1 MEKYIPYEKLS
12 KKKRREL
19 DTRRRGSWNGFSPV
33 TRRPENPKAY
43 NRQKARKRSDDFPD
57 RAFFFQKNFNILK
70 KTVPFF
76 EVFCYTRRDLFFG
89 IVLFVLHIILFL
101 FLVKIH
107 EKIYINKERV
117 KGFIELNKK
126 EIERINGKWKSFD
139 DKGEEYLD
147 LKHPFIND
155 LDIFG
160 KNSLFQ
166 WVNNTKTTYGRES
179 LKNLMMFN
187 NLPRREEILERQ
199 SSLKELADKI
209 DFRQE
214 LTSTLKSDKNKNDET
229 FIGDWV
235 KENDKKHIKFFDLI
249 RIGMPIINVLVIIL
263 IIFGIGEWIDILV
276 TLGISYYLLK
286 FIDSD
291 VKKGLIIFEDL
302 KYKIKTYVKAIK
314 IIENEEF
321 KSSELNKLK
330 SIFKDSNSL
339 ASEDLLELEKI
350 TSWLYDRHNAFYI
363 ILNCLF
369 LWDYQMIK
377 KLEKWKYKNK
387 DKFNTYMECL
397 GQFEAMSSL
406 STLVFNNPLWEVPNI
421 TDSVLSGKDLT
432 HPLLGD
438 EAVGNDFYMD
448 KNTRVL
454 LITGSNMS
462 GKSTFLRTVGFNMI
476 LSYLGLN
483 VPAKE
488 FNVPIFNI
496 YTCMRTGDDLENNI
510 SSFYSE
516 ILRVKGIVDGT
527 KRNERIFF
535 LLDEIFKGTNSIDR
549 HEGAVVLINQLLKGD
564 TLGLVS
570 THDLELCDMEK
581 NNDFVSNY
589 YFKEYYKNNK
599 IMFDY
604 KIRQG
609 VSKTR
614 NAKYLMKMAGIDIE

>member
-1 MEKYIPYEKLS
+1 MQDRVAFYNKRIGSKKLEIEKLN
-12 KKKRREL
+12 R
-19 DTRRRGSWNGFSPV
+19 N
-33 TRRPENPKAY
+33 Y
-43 NRQKARKRSDDFPD
+43 NSISLLR
-57 RAFFFQKNFNILK
+57 IL
-70 KTVPFF
+70 TVISAIFF

-387 DKFNTYMECL
+387 DKFNAYMECL

-438 EAVGNDFYMD
+438 EAVGNNFYMD

-589 YFKEYYKNNK
+589 YFKEYYKSNK

>member
-1 MEKYIPYEKLS
+1 MQDRVAFYNKRIDSKKLEIEKLN
-12 KKKRREL
+12 R
-19 DTRRRGSWNGFSPV
+19 N
-33 TRRPENPKAY
+33 Y
-43 NRQKARKRSDDFPD
+43 NSISLLR
-57 RAFFFQKNFNILK
+57 IL
-70 KTVPFF
+70 TVISAIFF

-263 IIFGIGEWIDILV
+263 TIFGIGEWIDILV

-387 DKFNTYMECL
+387 DKFNAYMECL

-406 STLVFNNPLWEVPNI
+406 STLVFNNPLWEVPKI

-438 EAVGNDFYMD
+438 EAVGNNFYMD

-516 ILRVKGIVDGT
+516 ILRVKGIVEGT

-581 NNDFVSNY
+581 NNEFVSNY

>member
-1 MEKYIPYEKLS
+1 MQDRVAFYNKRIDSKKLEVEKLN
-12 KKKRREL
+12 R
-19 DTRRRGSWNGFSPV
+19 N
-33 TRRPENPKAY
+33 Y
-43 NRQKARKRSDDFPD
+43 NSISLLR
-57 RAFFFQKNFNILK
+57 IL
-70 KTVPFF
+70 TVISAIFF

-199 SSLKELADKI
+199 SSLKELANKI

-235 KENDKKHIKFFDLI
+235 KEKDKKHIKFFDLI

-263 IIFGIGEWIDILV
+263 TIFGIGEWIDILV

-387 DKFNTYMECL
+387 DKFNAYMECL

-581 NNDFVSNY
+581 NNEFVSNY

>member
-1 MEKYIPYEKLS
+1 MQDRVAFYNKRIGSKKLEIEKLN
-12 KKKRREL
+12 R
-19 DTRRRGSWNGFSPV
+19 N
-33 TRRPENPKAY
+33 Y
-43 NRQKARKRSDDFPD
+43 NSISLLR
-57 RAFFFQKNFNILK
+57 IL
-70 KTVPFF
+70 TVISAIFF

>member
-1 MEKYIPYEKLS
+1 MQDRVAFYNKRIGSKKLEIEKLN
-12 KKKRREL
+12 R
-19 DTRRRGSWNGFSPV
+19 N
-33 TRRPENPKAY
+33 Y
-43 NRQKARKRSDDFPD
+43 NSISLLR
-57 RAFFFQKNFNILK
+57 IL
-70 KTVPFF
+70 TVISAIFF

-387 DKFNTYMECL
+387 DKFNAYMECL

>member
-1 MEKYIPYEKLS
+1 MQDRVAFYNKRIDSKKLEVEKLN
-12 KKKRREL
+12 R
-19 DTRRRGSWNGFSPV
+19 N
-33 TRRPENPKAY
+33 Y
-43 NRQKARKRSDDFPD
+43 NSISLLR
-57 RAFFFQKNFNILK
+57 IL
-70 KTVPFF
+70 TVISAIFF

-107 EKIYINKERV
+107 EKICINKERV

-263 IIFGIGEWIDILV
+263 TIFGIGEWIDILV

-387 DKFNTYMECL
+387 DKFNAYMECL

-581 NNDFVSNY
+581 NNEFVSNY

>member
-1 MEKYIPYEKLS
+1 MQDRVAFYNKRIDSKKLEVEKLN
-12 KKKRREL
+12 R
-19 DTRRRGSWNGFSPV
+19 N
-33 TRRPENPKAY
+33 Y
-43 NRQKARKRSDDFPD
+43 NSISLLR
-57 RAFFFQKNFNILK
+57 IL
-70 KTVPFF
+70 TVISAIFF

-199 SSLKELADKI
+199 SSLKELANKI

-263 IIFGIGEWIDILV
+263 TIFGIGEWIDILV

-369 LWDYQMIK
+369 LCDYQMIK

-387 DKFNTYMECL
+387 DKFNAYMECL
-397 GQFEAMSSL
+397 GQFEAMSPL
-406 STLVFNNPLWEVPNI
+406 STLLFNNPLWEVPNI

-581 NNDFVSNY
+581 NNEFVSNY

>member
-1 MEKYIPYEKLS
+1 MQDRVAFYNKRIGSKKLEIEKLN
-12 KKKRREL
+12 R
-19 DTRRRGSWNGFSPV
+19 N
-33 TRRPENPKAY
+33 Y
-43 NRQKARKRSDDFPD
+43 NSISLLR
-57 RAFFFQKNFNILK
+57 IL
-70 KTVPFF
+70 TVISAIFF

-387 DKFNTYMECL
+387 DKFNAYMECL

-581 NNDFVSNY
+581 NNEFVSNY
-589 YFKEYYKNNK
+589 YFKEYYKSNK

>member
-1 MEKYIPYEKLS
+1 MQDRVAFYNKRIGSKKLEIEKLN
-12 KKKRREL
+12 R
-19 DTRRRGSWNGFSPV
+19 N
-33 TRRPENPKAY
+33 Y
-43 NRQKARKRSDDFPD
+43 NSISLLR
-57 RAFFFQKNFNILK
+57 IL
-70 KTVPFF
+70 TVISAIFF

-263 IIFGIGEWIDILV
+263 TIFGIGEWIDILV

-387 DKFNTYMECL
+387 DKFNAYMECL

>member
-1 MEKYIPYEKLS
+1 MQDRVAFYNKRIGSKKLEIEKLN
-12 KKKRREL
+12 R
-19 DTRRRGSWNGFSPV
+19 N
-33 TRRPENPKAY
+33 Y
-43 NRQKARKRSDDFPD
+43 NSISLLR
-57 RAFFFQKNFNILK
+57 IL
-70 KTVPFF
+70 TVISAIFF

-589 YFKEYYKNNK
+589 YFKEYYKSNK

>member
-1 MEKYIPYEKLS
+1 MQDKVAFYNKRINSKKFEMEKLNK
-12 KKKRREL
+12 
-19 DTRRRGSWNGFSPV
+19 N
-33 TRRPENPKAY
+33 Y
-43 NRQKARKRSDDFPD
+43 NSISLLR
-57 RAFFFQKNFNILK
+57 IL
-70 KTVPFF
+70 TVISAIFF

-89 IVLFVLHIILFL
+89 IVLFALHIILFL

-160 KNSLFQ
+160 NNSLFQ

-214 LTSTLKSDKNKNDET
+214 LTSTLRSDKNKNDET

-263 IIFGIGEWIDILV
+263 TIFGIGEWIDILV

-369 LWDYQMIK
+369 LWDYQIIK

-387 DKFNTYMECL
+387 DKFNVYMECL

-581 NNDFVSNY
+581 NNGLVSNY

>member
-1 MEKYIPYEKLS
+1 MQDRVAFYNKRIGSKKLEIEKLN
-12 KKKRREL
+12 R
-19 DTRRRGSWNGFSPV
+19 N
-33 TRRPENPKAY
+33 Y
-43 NRQKARKRSDDFPD
+43 NSISLLR
-57 RAFFFQKNFNILK
+57 IL
-70 KTVPFF
+70 TVISAIFF

-263 IIFGIGEWIDILV
+263 TIVGIGEWIDILV

-387 DKFNTYMECL
+387 DKFNAYMECL

-570 THDLELCDMEK
+570 THDLEICDMEK

>member
-1 MEKYIPYEKLS
+1 MQDRVAFYNKRIDSKKLEVEKLN
-12 KKKRREL
+12 R
-19 DTRRRGSWNGFSPV
+19 N
-33 TRRPENPKAY
+33 Y
-43 NRQKARKRSDDFPD
+43 NSISLLR
-57 RAFFFQKNFNILK
+57 IL
-70 KTVPFF
+70 TVISAIFF

-263 IIFGIGEWIDILV
+263 TIFGIGEWIDILV

-387 DKFNTYMECL
+387 DKFNAYMECL

-549 HEGAVVLINQLLKGD
+549 HEGAVVLINQLLKGY

-581 NNDFVSNY
+581 NNEFVSNY

>member
-1 MEKYIPYEKLS
+1 MQDRVAFYNKRIGSKKLEIEKLN
-12 KKKRREL
+12 R
-19 DTRRRGSWNGFSPV
+19 N
-33 TRRPENPKAY
+33 Y
-43 NRQKARKRSDDFPD
+43 NSISLLR
-57 RAFFFQKNFNILK
+57 IL
-70 KTVPFF
+70 TVISAIFF

-387 DKFNTYMECL
+387 DKFNAYMECL

-589 YFKEYYKNNK
+589 YFKEYYKSNK

>member
-1 MEKYIPYEKLS
+1 MQDRVAFYNKRIDSKKLEIEKLN
-12 KKKRREL
+12 R
-19 DTRRRGSWNGFSPV
+19 N
-33 TRRPENPKAY
+33 Y
-43 NRQKARKRSDDFPD
+43 NSISLLR
-57 RAFFFQKNFNILK
+57 IL
-70 KTVPFF
+70 TVISAIFF

-387 DKFNTYMECL
+387 DKFNAYMECL

-589 YFKEYYKNNK
+589 YFKEYYKSNK

>member
-1 MEKYIPYEKLS
+1 MQDKVYFYNKRINSKKFEMEKLNK
-12 KKKRREL
+12 
-19 DTRRRGSWNGFSPV
+19 N
-33 TRRPENPKAY
+33 Y
-43 NRQKARKRSDDFPD
+43 NSISLLR
-57 RAFFFQKNFNILK
+57 IL
-70 KTVPFF
+70 TVISAIFF

-263 IIFGIGEWIDILV
+263 TIFGIGEWIDILV

-377 KLEKWKYKNK
+377 KLEKWKCKNK
-387 DKFNTYMECL
+387 DKFNAYMECL

-483 VPAKE
+483 VAAKE

-581 NNDFVSNY
+581 NNGLVSNY

>member
-1 MEKYIPYEKLS
+1 MQDRVAFYNKRIGSKKLEIEKLN
-12 KKKRREL
+12 R
-19 DTRRRGSWNGFSPV
+19 N
-33 TRRPENPKAY
+33 Y
-43 NRQKARKRSDDFPD
+43 NSISLLR
-57 RAFFFQKNFNILK
+57 IL
-70 KTVPFF
+70 TVISAIFF

-570 THDLELCDMEK
+570 THNLELCDMEK

>member
-1 MEKYIPYEKLS
+1 MQDKVAFYNKRINSKKLEMEKLNK
-12 KKKRREL
+12 
-19 DTRRRGSWNGFSPV
+19 N
-33 TRRPENPKAY
+33 Y
-43 NRQKARKRSDDFPD
+43 NSISLLR
-57 RAFFFQKNFNILK
+57 IL
-70 KTVPFF
+70 TVISAIFF

-263 IIFGIGEWIDILV
+263 TIFGIGEWIDILV

-377 KLEKWKYKNK
+377 KLEKWKCKNK
-387 DKFNTYMECL
+387 DKFNAYMECL

-581 NNDFVSNY
+581 NNELVSNY

>member
-1 MEKYIPYEKLS
+1 MQDRVAFYNKRIGSKKLEIEKLN
-12 KKKRREL
+12 R
-19 DTRRRGSWNGFSPV
+19 N
-33 TRRPENPKAY
+33 Y
-43 NRQKARKRSDDFPD
+43 NSISLLR
-57 RAFFFQKNFNILK
+57 IL
-70 KTVPFF
+70 TVISAIFF

-339 ASEDLLELEKI
+339 ASKDLLELEKI

>member
-1 MEKYIPYEKLS
+1 MQDKVYFYNKRINSKKFEMEKLN
-12 KKKRREL
+12 R
-19 DTRRRGSWNGFSPV
+19 N
-33 TRRPENPKAY
+33 Y
-43 NRQKARKRSDDFPD
+43 NSISLLR
-57 RAFFFQKNFNILK
+57 ILI
-70 KTVPFF
+70 VISAIFF

-160 KNSLFQ
+160 NNSLFQ

-263 IIFGIGEWIDILV
+263 TIFGIGEWIDILV

-350 TSWLYDRHNAFYI
+350 TSWLYDRHNTFYI

-387 DKFNTYMECL
+387 DKFNAYMECL

-581 NNDFVSNY
+581 NNGLVSNY

>member
-1 MEKYIPYEKLS
+1 MQDRVAFYNKRIGSKKLEIEKLN
-12 KKKRREL
+12 R
-19 DTRRRGSWNGFSPV
+19 N
-33 TRRPENPKAY
+33 Y
-43 NRQKARKRSDDFPD
+43 NSISLLR
-57 RAFFFQKNFNILK
+57 IL
-70 KTVPFF
+70 TVISAIFF

-448 KNTRVL
+448 KNTREL

>member
-1 MEKYIPYEKLS
+1 
-12 KKKRREL
+12 
-19 DTRRRGSWNGFSPV
+19 
-33 TRRPENPKAY
+33 
-43 NRQKARKRSDDFPD
+43 
-57 RAFFFQKNFNILK
+57 
-70 KTVPFF
+70 
-76 EVFCYTRRDLFFG
+76 
-89 IVLFVLHIILFL
+89 
-101 FLVKIH
+101 
-107 EKIYINKERV
+107 
-117 KGFIELNKK
+117 
-126 EIERINGKWKSFD
+126 
-139 DKGEEYLD
+139 
-147 LKHPFIND
+147 
-155 LDIFG
+155 
-160 KNSLFQ
+160 
-166 WVNNTKTTYGRES
+166 
-179 LKNLMMFN
+179 MMFN

-199 SSLKELADKI
+199 SSLKELANKI

-263 IIFGIGEWIDILV
+263 TIFGIGEWIDILV

-387 DKFNTYMECL
+387 DKFNAYMECL

-406 STLVFNNPLWEVPNI
+406 STLLFNNPLWEVPNI

-581 NNDFVSNY
+581 NNEFVSNY

>member
-1 MEKYIPYEKLS
+1 MQDRVAFYNKRIGSKKLEIEKLN
-12 KKKRREL
+12 R
-19 DTRRRGSWNGFSPV
+19 N
-33 TRRPENPKAY
+33 Y
-43 NRQKARKRSDDFPD
+43 NSISLLR
-57 RAFFFQKNFNILK
+57 IL
-70 KTVPFF
+70 TVISAIFF

-147 LKHPFIND
+147 LMHPFIND

-160 KNSLFQ
+160 NNYLFQ

-527 KRNERIFF
+527 KRTERIFF

-570 THDLELCDMEK
+570 TYDLELCDMEK

>member
-1 MEKYIPYEKLS
+1 MQDRVAFYNKRIGSKKLEIEKLN
-12 KKKRREL
+12 R
-19 DTRRRGSWNGFSPV
+19 N
-33 TRRPENPKAY
+33 Y
-43 NRQKARKRSDDFPD
+43 NSISLLR
-57 RAFFFQKNFNILK
+57 IL
-70 KTVPFF
+70 TVISAIFF

-527 KRNERIFF
+527 KRHERIFF

>member
-1 MEKYIPYEKLS
+1 MQDKVAFYNKRINSKKLEIEKLN
-12 KKKRREL
+12 R
-19 DTRRRGSWNGFSPV
+19 N
-33 TRRPENPKAY
+33 Y
-43 NRQKARKRSDDFPD
+43 NSISLLR
-57 RAFFFQKNFNILK
+57 IL
-70 KTVPFF
+70 TVISAIFF

-126 EIERINGKWKSFD
+126 EIEKINGKWKSFD

-160 KNSLFQ
+160 NNSLFQ

-263 IIFGIGEWIDILV
+263 TIFGIGEWIDILV

-377 KLEKWKYKNK
+377 KLEKWKCKNK
-387 DKFNTYMECL
+387 DKFNAYMECL

-581 NNDFVSNY
+581 NNELVSNY

>member
-1 MEKYIPYEKLS
+1 MQDRVAFYNKRIGSKKLEIEKLN
-12 KKKRREL
+12 R
-19 DTRRRGSWNGFSPV
+19 N
-33 TRRPENPKAY
+33 Y
-43 NRQKARKRSDDFPD
+43 NSISLLR
-57 RAFFFQKNFNILK
+57 IL
-70 KTVPFF
+70 TVISAIFF

-263 IIFGIGEWIDILV
+263 TIVGIGEWIDILV

-387 DKFNTYMECL
+387 DKFNAYMECL

>member
-1 MEKYIPYEKLS
+1 M
-12 KKKRREL
+12 
-19 DTRRRGSWNGFSPV
+19 
-33 TRRPENPKAY
+33 
-43 NRQKARKRSDDFPD
+43 
-57 RAFFFQKNFNILK
+57 
-70 KTVPFF
+70 
-76 EVFCYTRRDLFFG
+76 
-89 IVLFVLHIILFL
+89 
-101 FLVKIH
+101 
-107 EKIYINKERV
+107 
-117 KGFIELNKK
+117 
-126 EIERINGKWKSFD
+126 
-139 DKGEEYLD
+139 
-147 LKHPFIND
+147 
-155 LDIFG
+155 
-160 KNSLFQ
+160 
-166 WVNNTKTTYGRES
+166 
-179 LKNLMMFN
+179 
-187 NLPRREEILERQ
+187 
-199 SSLKELADKI
+199 
-209 DFRQE
+209 
-214 LTSTLKSDKNKNDET
+214 
-229 FIGDWV
+229 
-235 KENDKKHIKFFDLI
+235 
-249 RIGMPIINVLVIIL
+249 
-263 IIFGIGEWIDILV
+263 
-276 TLGISYYLLK
+276 
-286 FIDSD
+286 
-291 VKKGLIIFEDL
+291 
-302 KYKIKTYVKAIK
+302 
-314 IIENEEF
+314 
-321 KSSELNKLK
+321 
-330 SIFKDSNSL
+330 
-339 ASEDLLELEKI
+339 
-350 TSWLYDRHNAFYI
+350 
-363 ILNCLF
+363 
-369 LWDYQMIK
+369 
-377 KLEKWKYKNK
+377 
-387 DKFNTYMECL
+387 
-397 GQFEAMSSL
+397 
-406 STLVFNNPLWEVPNI
+406 
-421 TDSVLSGKDLT
+421 T

-581 NNDFVSNY
+581 NNEFVSNY

>member
-1 MEKYIPYEKLS
+1 MQDKVYFYNKRINSKKFEMEKLNK
-12 KKKRREL
+12 
-19 DTRRRGSWNGFSPV
+19 N
-33 TRRPENPKAY
+33 Y
-43 NRQKARKRSDDFPD
+43 NSISLLR
-57 RAFFFQKNFNILK
+57 IL
-70 KTVPFF
+70 TVISAIFF

-166 WVNNTKTTYGRES
+166 WVNNTKTTYGRKS

-263 IIFGIGEWIDILV
+263 TIFGIGEWIDILV

-377 KLEKWKYKNK
+377 KLEKWKCKNK
-387 DKFNTYMECL
+387 DKFNAYMECL

-581 NNDFVSNY
+581 NNELVSNY

-609 VSKTR
+609 ASKTR

>member
-1 MEKYIPYEKLS
+1 MQDRVAFYNKRIGSKKLEIEKLN
-12 KKKRREL
+12 R
-19 DTRRRGSWNGFSPV
+19 N
-33 TRRPENPKAY
+33 Y
-43 NRQKARKRSDDFPD
+43 NSISLLR
-57 RAFFFQKNFNILK
+57 IL
-70 KTVPFF
+70 TVISAIFF

-581 NNDFVSNY
+581 NNEFVSNY
-589 YFKEYYKNNK
+589 YFKEYYKSNK

>member
-1 MEKYIPYEKLS
+1 MQDRVAFYNKRIDSKKLEVEKLN
-12 KKKRREL
+12 R
-19 DTRRRGSWNGFSPV
+19 N
-33 TRRPENPKAY
+33 Y
-43 NRQKARKRSDDFPD
+43 NSISLLR
-57 RAFFFQKNFNILK
+57 IL
-70 KTVPFF
+70 TVISAIFF

-160 KNSLFQ
+160 QNSLFQ

-263 IIFGIGEWIDILV
+263 TIFGIGEWIDILV

-339 ASEDLLELEKI
+339 ASEDLLEIEKI

-387 DKFNTYMECL
+387 DKFNAYMECL

-581 NNDFVSNY
+581 NNEFVSNY

>member
-1 MEKYIPYEKLS
+1 MQDKVAFYNKRINSKKFEMEKLNK
-12 KKKRREL
+12 
-19 DTRRRGSWNGFSPV
+19 N
-33 TRRPENPKAY
+33 Y
-43 NRQKARKRSDDFPD
+43 NSISLLR
-57 RAFFFQKNFNILK
+57 IL
-70 KTVPFF
+70 TVISAIFF

-160 KNSLFQ
+160 NNSLFQ

-263 IIFGIGEWIDILV
+263 TIFGIGEWIDILV

-377 KLEKWKYKNK
+377 KLEKWKCKNK
-387 DKFNTYMECL
+387 DKFNAYMECL

-581 NNDFVSNY
+581 NNELVSNY

>member
-1 MEKYIPYEKLS
+1 MQDRVAFYNKRIDSKKLEVEKLN
-12 KKKRREL
+12 R
-19 DTRRRGSWNGFSPV
+19 N
-33 TRRPENPKAY
+33 Y
-43 NRQKARKRSDDFPD
+43 NSISLLR
-57 RAFFFQKNFNILK
+57 IL
-70 KTVPFF
+70 TVISAIFF

-160 KNSLFQ
+160 KNYLFQ

-199 SSLKELADKI
+199 SSLKELANKI

-214 LTSTLKSDKNKNDET
+214 LTSTLKSEKNKNNET

-263 IIFGIGEWIDILV
+263 TIFGIGEWIDILV

-387 DKFNTYMECL
+387 DKFNAYMECL

-581 NNDFVSNY
+581 NNEFVSNY

>member
-1 MEKYIPYEKLS
+1 MQDKVAFYNKRINSKKLEIEKLN
-12 KKKRREL
+12 R
-19 DTRRRGSWNGFSPV
+19 N
-33 TRRPENPKAY
+33 Y
-43 NRQKARKRSDDFPD
+43 NSISLLR
-57 RAFFFQKNFNILK
+57 IL
-70 KTVPFF
+70 TVISAIFF

-263 IIFGIGEWIDILV
+263 TIFGIGEWIDILV

-339 ASEDLLELEKI
+339 ASQDLLELEKI

-369 LWDYQMIK
+369 LWDYQIIK
-377 KLEKWKYKNK
+377 KLEKWKCKNK
-387 DKFNTYMECL
+387 DKFNVYMECL
-397 GQFEAMSSL
+397 GKFEAMSSL

-421 TDSVLSGKDLT
+421 TGSVLSGKDLT

-438 EAVGNDFYMD
+438 EAIGNDFYMD

-581 NNDFVSNY
+581 NNGLVSNY

>member
-1 MEKYIPYEKLS
+1 MQDRVAFYNKRIGSKKLGIEKLN
-12 KKKRREL
+12 R
-19 DTRRRGSWNGFSPV
+19 N
-33 TRRPENPKAY
+33 Y
-43 NRQKARKRSDDFPD
+43 NSISLLR
-57 RAFFFQKNFNILK
+57 IL
-70 KTVPFF
+70 TVISAIFF

>member
-1 MEKYIPYEKLS
+1 MQDRVAFYNKRIDSKKLEVEKLN
-12 KKKRREL
+12 R
-19 DTRRRGSWNGFSPV
+19 N
-33 TRRPENPKAY
+33 Y
-43 NRQKARKRSDDFPD
+43 NSISLLR
-57 RAFFFQKNFNILK
+57 IL
-70 KTVPFF
+70 TVISAIFF

-160 KNSLFQ
+160 NNSLFQ

-263 IIFGIGEWIDILV
+263 TIFGIGEWIDILV

-387 DKFNTYMECL
+387 DKFNAYMECL

-581 NNDFVSNY
+581 NNEFVSNY